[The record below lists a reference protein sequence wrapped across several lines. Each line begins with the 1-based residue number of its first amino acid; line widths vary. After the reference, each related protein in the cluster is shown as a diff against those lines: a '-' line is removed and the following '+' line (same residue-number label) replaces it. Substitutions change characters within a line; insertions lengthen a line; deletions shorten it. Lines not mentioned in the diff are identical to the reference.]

1 MKKRFII
8 LLSLTIICISNV
20 FQASIFAETK
30 SELNISSKSAYL
42 VEYHSGTVLY
52 SKNENERL
60 PIASMTKLMLLL
72 LAFENLEAGNLSLTE
87 KIIVS
92 ENASSM
98 GGSQVFLEANGEYLC
113 SDLIKSIIVA
123 SANDASVAMA
133 ERLYGSESE
142 CIDKMNERAK
152 ELSMNN
158 TLYSNCTGLP
168 KPTQYSC
175 AKDVATLLQKVCEH
189 EEYFEYSSTWID
201 EIKHP
206 SGNTTGLTNTNKLV
220 RFYAGC
226 DGGKT
231 GFTSEAGFCLSATAK
246 RGGMRLVG
254 VVIKADS
261 SKDRFADTSSLFNY
275 GFANYSE
282 KCIFEKGQV
291 LEEKAKVLSGVQ
303 DQLEI
308 SAKSDYFVFGKKN
321 EKVNYTYELELDKVK
336 APIKKGDKV
345 GKISVYIDN
354 VKVTEIEVV
363 ANETVRKKSYIE
375 NIEDIANNW

>member
-1 MKKRFII
+1 MKKKIII
-8 LLSLTIICISNV
+8 LLSLTIICFSNV
-20 FQASIFAETK
+20 FQIGVFAESK
-30 SELNISSKSAYL
+30 QEVKISSKSAYL

-52 SKNENERL
+52 AKNENERL

-72 LAFENLEAGNLSLTE
+72 LAFENIDSGNLCLTE
-87 KIIVS
+87 KIVVS

-98 GGSQVFLEANGEYLC
+98 GGSQVFLEGNGEYLC
-113 SDLIKSIIVA
+113 SDLIKSIVVA
-123 SANDASVAMA
+123 SANDASVAIA
-133 ERLYGSESE
+133 EKLYGSESE
-142 CIDKMNERAK
+142 CVEQMNARAK
-152 ELSMNN
+152 ELNMNN

-189 EEYFEYSSTWID
+189 KEYFDFSSTWMD

-206 SGNTTGLTNTNKLV
+206 SGNITGLTNTNKLV

-254 VVIKADS
+254 VVIKAEN
-261 SKDRFADTSSLFNY
+261 SKDRFADTSALFNY

-282 KCIFEKGQV
+282 KCVFEKGQV
-291 LEEKAKVLSGVQ
+291 LNEKAKISSGIKEE
-303 DQLEI
+303 LEI
-308 SAKSDYFVFGKKN
+308 ASKEDYFVFGKKN
-321 EKVNYTYELELDKVK
+321 EKVNYTYELELNKIK
-336 APIKKGDKV
+336 APIKKGDVV
-345 GKISVYIDN
+345 GKIKVYIDSI
-354 VKVTEIEVV
+354 KATEIEVV
-363 ANETVRKKSYIE
+363 ANETIRKKSYAE
-375 NIEDIANNW
+375 NIEEIATKW